1 MPVHETSQSFCCRF
15 NHHGAAELKMLRHFN
30 SDGHRIDDLTIKPIE
45 NSDDNRLDATRL
57 SREEY

>member
-1 MPVHETSQSFCCRF
+1 MSVHEMSQSFCCRL
-15 NHHGAAELKMLRHFN
+15 NYHGAELKMLRHFN